1 MSTTQSTSPACLG
14 PRATTAP
21 RRLRVPAGAWDTH
34 AHVIGGGPDFPFVA
48 NRSYTPPAA
57 TPAQHAA
64 MLDATGMA
72 YGVLVQVSVHGI
84 DNSLLVKALRERP
97 GRLRGVAVIDADMT
111 DAALLALRDAGVTGI
126 RVNELFSGGGGA
138 GDLAGLG
145 ARCAALG
152 WHIQLA
158 LHGTRIRELKSVI
171 ERLKVP
177 VVIDHM
183 GWCAASAGVNQPD
196 FQAVLSLV
204 RDAGCWV
211 KLSGAYRMS
220 AQAAPY
226 WDAAPDTNAA
236 LYADAAPFAQALAAA
251 APDRLLWGSD
261 WPHVA
266 LTDPAAMPQPGALL
280 DVLYEQLHGDESLLH
295 AVLTGN
301 PPRLYGMP
309 VP

>member
-1 MSTTQSTSPACLG
+1 MATGMSTTQSTPPACLG
-14 PRATTAP
+14 PRATTPP
-21 RRLRVPAGAWDTH
+21 RRLRPPAGAWDTH
-34 AHVIGGGPDFPFVA
+34 AHVIGGGTDFPFVA
-48 NRSYTPPAA
+48 TRSYTPPAA
-57 TPAQHAA
+57 TPALHAA
-64 MLDATGMA
+64 MLDTTGMA
-72 YGVLVQVSVHGI
+72 FGVLVQVSVHGS

-97 GRLRGVAVIDADMT
+97 GRLRGVAVIDAAMT
-111 DAALLALRDAGVTGI
+111 DAELLALRDAGVTGI

-158 LHGTRIRELKSVI
+158 LHGARIRELKPVI

-183 GWCAASAGVNQPD
+183 GWCAASAGVQQPD

-220 AQAAPY
+220 QQAAP
-226 WDAAPDTNAA
+226 
-236 LYADAAPFAQALAAA
+236 YADAAPFAQALAAA
-251 APDRLLWGSD
+251 APQRLLWGSD

-266 LTDPAAMPQPGALL
+266 LTDPQAMPQPGELL
-280 DVLYEQLHGDESLLH
+280 DVLHDQLDGDEALLQ
-295 AVLTGN
+295 AVLASN

-309 VP
+309 AS